1 MAAIDLRRP
10 DKPHEATRM
19 SDEQDPSDTAGAE
32 GNRAFLSKHAAPG
45 RIGLCAGGDGL
56 SKLIRKAQAPLTGDG
71 HRSLWSHA
79 FLFSEHRSDGQ
90 WWVIESDLDLRYKQM
105 RLGVQENRLSR
116 YFDAGEFPNVAVLDF
131 GLDAAQTRQVLTAGL
146 DLLSGL
152 TSYSLSELVGTMLAM
167 YSTRLRQRDNL
178 LAKEGALYCSA
189 MVQHCYA
196 AAGIELL
203 PGVSGKNLAPHDLA
217 DSPLPHTAHRLVRD
231 LGVSTLR
238 TFAHSAEALLA
249 TPVDELF

>member
-1 MAAIDLRRP
+1 MTQEYRED
-10 DKPHEATRM
+10 EAQQLG
-19 SDEQDPSDTAGAE
+19 SAE
-32 GNRAFLSKHAAPG
+32 GNRTFLLKHAAPG
-45 RIGLCAGGDGL
+45 RIGLCAGGDGI
-56 SKLIRKAQAPLTGDG
+56 SKLIRKAQAPLTDDG

-79 FLFSEHRSDGQ
+79 FLFSEQRSDGQ

-105 RLGVQENRLSR
+105 RLGVQENRVAR
-116 YFDAGEFPNVAVLDF
+116 YFDADEFPNIAVLDF
-131 GLDAAQTRQVLTAGL
+131 GLDEAQTRQVLTAGL

-167 YSTRLRQRDNL
+167 YSTRLRKRDNL

-196 AAGIELL
+196 AAGISLL
-203 PGVSGKNLAPHDLA
+203 PGVSGKNLSPHDLA

-231 LGVSTLR
+231 LGISSLR
-238 TFAHSAEALLA
+238 TFAHNAEALLA
-249 TPVDELF
+249 TPVDELFSG